1 MRKMLLFVF
10 FSFFIFG
17 CASVQFVPKTNK
29 PVLMNSNIGRDFVE
43 IGSFNKEYTM
53 WWLAW
58 GLVPID
64 QTDLFYLVENDLKM
78 SGGDAIIN
86 LRIEGKNDIVEG
98 IAPLLTYGLFFG
110 RTYSISGDIIKF
122 K

>member
-17 CASVQFVPKTNK
+17 CASVKFIPKTNK
-29 PVLMNSNIGRDFVE
+29 PVLMNGNIGRDFVE
-43 IGSFNKEYTM
+43 IGSFNKECTM
-53 WWLAW
+53 WWLVW
-58 GLVPID
+58 GLVPVD
-64 QTDLFYLVENDLKM
+64 QTDLFYLVENNLKM

-86 LRIEGKNDIVEG
+86 LKIEGKNDIVDG
-98 IAPLLTYGLFFG
+98 IVPILSLGLFFG